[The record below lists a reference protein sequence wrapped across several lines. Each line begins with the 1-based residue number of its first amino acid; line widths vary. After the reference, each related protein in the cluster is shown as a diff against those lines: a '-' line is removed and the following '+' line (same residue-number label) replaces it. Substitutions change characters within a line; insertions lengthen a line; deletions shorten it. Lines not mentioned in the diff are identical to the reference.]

1 MVVSFWNLDIWNLP
15 ILMKWYLWCTDPFV
29 SPSVVQPEPNSTVQ
43 MVLENKDKHVI
54 QDDTF
59 AQDDIVMQGV
69 QDYESKENGMET

>member
-1 MVVSFWNLDIWNLP
+1 M
-15 ILMKWYLWCTDPFV
+15 
-29 SPSVVQPEPNSTVQ
+29 SPSVVPPEPNSTVQ